1 MKSPRET
8 ALSSWETSKTGK
20 GDCEFPGFIGH
31 YQLLLQHLE
40 KKIFTLYVPV
50 TDHLKLSKDFTQ
62 SVPTKAFW
70 C

>member
-1 MKSPRET
+1 MKSLRET

-20 GDCEFPGFIGH
+20 GDCEFLGFIGH
-31 YQLLLQHLE
+31 YQLLLQHL

-62 SVPTKAFW
+62 SDPTKAFW